1 MSSLAASSRA
11 RALVTGAGGFIG
23 SHLVRELAVSGDPV
37 VALDLRLDTLRRLEA
52 RDRIEFIEADLLDPE
67 VQRRALEGV
76 DTVYH
81 LAAAHLGASTRT
93 ERFWQVNVHGLR
105 TFASAAARAG
115 VRRFV
120 HTSSVGV
127 YGRIENPPADEE
139 TPCRPN
145 LAYEETK
152 LAGERVILEAVA
164 KEALPAVILRPA
176 WVYGPGCPRTEKL
189 FRTIAK
195 GRFVVGGSGT
205 SMRHCIY
212 VADMLRAFRLAAQAR
227 AVVGEVIVV
236 GDETAVTVRKLV
248 DEIARLTS
256 SRPPRSVPL
265 PLLHAAALLAE
276 AVFRPLR
283 REPPLSRRTLEF
295 FRSNTAFQTN
305 RARQLLDFEP
315 RYDLTT
321 GLAETYRS
329 LYGDERSA
337 PEPLTRSARRLG
349 S

>member
-1 MSSLAASSRA
+1 MSSPAAASRA

-23 SHLVRELAVSGDPV
+23 SHLARELAASGGPI
-37 VALDLRLDTLRRLEA
+37 VALDLRLDALRRLEA
-52 RDRIEFIEADLLDPE
+52 RGRVEFIEGDLLDPE
-67 VQRRALEGV
+67 IQQRALEGV

-105 TFASAAARAG
+105 TFASVAARAG

-139 TPCRPN
+139 TPCHPN
-145 LAYEETK
+145 LPYEETK

-164 KEALPAVILRPA
+164 NEGLQAVILRPA

-189 FRTIAK
+189 FRAIAK
-195 GRFVVGGSGT
+195 GRFVVAGSGA
-205 SMRHCIY
+205 SLRHCIY
-212 VADMLRAFRLAAQAR
+212 IADMLRAYRLAARTPEA
-227 AVVGEVIVV
+227 VGEVIVV
-236 GDETAVTVRKLV
+236 GDKAAVTVRKLV
-248 DEIARLTS
+248 DEIARLTGS
-256 SRPPRSVPL
+256 PPPRSLPL
-265 PLLHAAALLAE
+265 PLLQAAALLAE

-295 FRSNTAFQTN
+295 FRSNTSFQTN
-305 RARQLLDFEP
+305 RAHRLLNFEP
-315 RYDLTT
+315 SYDLTS
-321 GLAETYRS
+321 GLAETYRALS
-329 LYGDERSA
+329 GDAQSA
-337 PEPLTRSARRLG
+337 PEPLAPSARGPG

>member
-1 MSSLAASSRA
+1 MISPAAASRA

-23 SHLVRELAVSGDPV
+23 SHLTRELAASGDPV
-37 VALDLRLDTLRRLEA
+37 VALDLRLDALRDFEA
-52 RDRIEFIEADLLDPE
+52 RGGVEFIEADLLDPE
-67 VQRRALEGV
+67 AQRRALEGV

-105 TFASAAARAG
+105 AFASAAARAG

-139 TPCRPN
+139 TACHPN
-145 LAYEETK
+145 LPYEETK

-164 KEALPAVILRPA
+164 NEGLPAVILRPA
-176 WVYGPGCPRTEKL
+176 WVYGPGCLRTEKL
-189 FRTIAK
+189 FRAIVK
-195 GRFVVGGSGT
+195 GRFVVAGSGT
-205 SMRHCIY
+205 SLRHCIY
-212 VADMLRAFRLAAQAR
+212 IADMLRAFRLAARAR
-227 AVVGEVIVV
+227 EVVGEVIVV
-236 GDETAVTVRKLV
+236 GDENAVTVRKLV
-248 DEIARLTS
+248 DEIARLTGS
-256 SRPPRSVPL
+256 PPPRSMPL

-276 AVFRPLR
+276 ALFRPLR

-295 FRSNTAFQTN
+295 FRSNTAFRTD
-305 RARQLLDFEP
+305 RAHRLLDFQP

-329 LYGDERSA
+329 LFGDAQSA
-337 PEPLTRSARRLG
+337 PESLTRSARGPG